1 MNGSWLS
8 ILFGGETWSWWYGA
22 LFTMFLAMM
31 GTAYY
36 ACQEPTGVGGGAPIL
51 MFLLYAYA
59 FLILAVMSTVDV
71 VLWARASGHGIL
83 ITGLFLLL
91 AWSVTGL
98 SWTFLFMATDP
109 NYPEQLFAGR
119 VLFTLHSILLY
130 AGNLWMLWVLRT
142 DEASPGAT
150 H

>member
-1 MNGSWLS
+1 MNDRWPS
-8 ILFGGETWSWWYGA
+8 ILFGGGTWPWWYGVLFA
-22 LFTMFLAMM
+22 LFLAMM

-36 ACQEPTGVGGGAPIL
+36 ACLDSSGPSGAPFL
-51 MFLLYAYA
+51 MFMLYAYA
-59 FLILAVMSTVDV
+59 FLLLAVMSTVDIW
-71 VLWARASGHGIL
+71 LWARASGHGIL
-83 ITGLFLLL
+83 MTGLFVLL
-91 AWSVTGL
+91 AWIVIGL

-109 NYPEQLFAGR
+109 NYPEQLFTGR

-142 DEASPGAT
+142 GRASSGAT